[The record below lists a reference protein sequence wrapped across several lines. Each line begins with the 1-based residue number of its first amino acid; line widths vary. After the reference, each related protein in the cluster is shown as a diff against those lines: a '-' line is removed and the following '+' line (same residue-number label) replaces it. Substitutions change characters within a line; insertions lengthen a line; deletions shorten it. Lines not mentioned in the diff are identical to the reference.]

1 VFFYCTSKINN
12 YYKVGIAESVSHI
25 KKRLTTYRSTYP
37 KATIKLFS
45 ELGDPYNIEWSFK
58 NKFRDFRV
66 EKSECYRVKFNI
78 IYKHFLKYQHQSN
91 HLHQYWNYNE
101 LFLSEYYFNKQVPD
115 HEYALRER
123 QQREHMFDGFIPVAH
138 FSRSNEQTEKDKFKY
153 KIIYLDINKVDLRE
167 YKSKYKKHLKENGYD
182 LVKIV
187 GYSFSSPQRATIDNI
202 IDYMCKRYELSK
214 TELLSKKKT
223 LDIVRARNI
232 IHNLLSEKY
241 KMNLSNIGR
250 HFKQDHTTVLHSIKM
265 KLNKQRYWSEEQTI
279 WQEFQ
284 ELKEVL

>member
-1 VFFYCTSKINN
+1 MTKNTNFNEIKI
-12 YYKVGIAESVSHI
+12 AM
-25 KKRLTTYRSTYP
+25 
-37 KATIKLFS
+37 KAGHYENLNTREQK
-45 ELGDPYNIEWSFK
+45 
-58 NKFRDFRV
+58 
-66 EKSECYRVKFNI
+66 
-78 IYKHFLKYQHQSN
+78 IYKNAFVN
-91 HLHQYWNYNE
+91 
-101 LFLSEYYFNKQVPD
+101 
-115 HEYALRER
+115 
-123 QQREHMFDGFIPVAH
+123 G
-138 FSRSNEQTEKDKFKY
+138 Y
-153 KIIYLDINKVDLRE
+153 KLA
-167 YKSKYKKHLKENGYD
+167 KKHLKENGYD

-187 GYSFSSPQRATIDNI
+187 GYSFSSPQRSTIDNI

>member
-1 VFFYCTSKINN
+1 MT
-12 YYKVGIAESVSHI
+12 
-25 KKRLTTYRSTYP
+25 
-37 KATIKLFS
+37 
-45 ELGDPYNIEWSFK
+45 K
-58 NKFRDFRV
+58 NKNLNEIRLAMKAGQYADLNTRE
-66 EKSECYRVKFNI
+66 EKIYRNAFVNG
-78 IYKHFLKYQHQSN
+78 YKL
-91 HLHQYWNYNE
+91 
-101 LFLSEYYFNKQVPD
+101 
-115 HEYALRER
+115 A
-123 QQREHMFDGFIPVAH
+123 
-138 FSRSNEQTEKDKFKY
+138 
-153 KIIYLDINKVDLRE
+153 
-167 YKSKYKKHLKENGYD
+167 KKHLKEDGYD

-187 GYSFSSPQRATIDNI
+187 GYSFSSPQKSKIDNI
-202 IDYMCKRYELSK
+202 VDYMCKRYELSK

-265 KLNKQRYWSEEQTI
+265 KANKKRYWSKEQTI

>member
-1 VFFYCTSKINN
+1 MT
-12 YYKVGIAESVSHI
+12 
-25 KKRLTTYRSTYP
+25 
-37 KATIKLFS
+37 
-45 ELGDPYNIEWSFK
+45 K
-58 NKFRDFRV
+58 NKNLNEIRLAMKAGQYADLNTRE
-66 EKSECYRVKFNI
+66 EKIYRNAFVNG
-78 IYKHFLKYQHQSN
+78 YKL
-91 HLHQYWNYNE
+91 
-101 LFLSEYYFNKQVPD
+101 
-115 HEYALRER
+115 A
-123 QQREHMFDGFIPVAH
+123 
-138 FSRSNEQTEKDKFKY
+138 
-153 KIIYLDINKVDLRE
+153 
-167 YKSKYKKHLKENGYD
+167 KKHLKEDGYD

-187 GYSFSSPQRATIDNI
+187 GYSFSSPQKSKIDNI

>member
-1 VFFYCTSKINN
+1 MT
-12 YYKVGIAESVSHI
+12 
-25 KKRLTTYRSTYP
+25 
-37 KATIKLFS
+37 
-45 ELGDPYNIEWSFK
+45 K
-58 NKFRDFRV
+58 NKNLNEIRLAMKAGQYADLNTRE
-66 EKSECYRVKFNI
+66 EKIYRNAFVNCYK
-78 IYKHFLKYQHQSN
+78 L
-91 HLHQYWNYNE
+91 
-101 LFLSEYYFNKQVPD
+101 
-115 HEYALRER
+115 A
-123 QQREHMFDGFIPVAH
+123 
-138 FSRSNEQTEKDKFKY
+138 
-153 KIIYLDINKVDLRE
+153 
-167 YKSKYKKHLKENGYD
+167 KKHLKEDGYD

-187 GYSFSSPQRATIDNI
+187 GYSFSSPQKSKIDNI

-232 IHNLLSEKY
+232 IHNLLNEKY

-265 KLNKQRYWSEEQTI
+265 KLNKQRYLSEDQTI

>member
-1 VFFYCTSKINN
+1 MTKNTNFN
-12 YYKVGIAESVSHI
+12 E
-25 KKRLTTYRSTYP
+25 
-37 KATIKLFS
+37 IKLAMRAGQY
-45 ELGDPYNIEWSFK
+45 ENLNTREQK
-58 NKFRDFRV
+58 
-66 EKSECYRVKFNI
+66 
-78 IYKHFLKYQHQSN
+78 IYKNAFVN
-91 HLHQYWNYNE
+91 
-101 LFLSEYYFNKQVPD
+101 
-115 HEYALRER
+115 
-123 QQREHMFDGFIPVAH
+123 G
-138 FSRSNEQTEKDKFKY
+138 Y
-153 KIIYLDINKVDLRE
+153 KLA
-167 YKSKYKKHLKENGYD
+167 KKHLKENGYD

-187 GYSFSSPQRATIDNI
+187 GYSFSSPQRSTIDNI

-232 IHNLLSEKY
+232 IHNLLNEKY

-265 KLNKQRYWSEEQTI
+265 KANKKRYWSKEQTI

>member
-1 VFFYCTSKINN
+1 MT
-12 YYKVGIAESVSHI
+12 
-25 KKRLTTYRSTYP
+25 
-37 KATIKLFS
+37 
-45 ELGDPYNIEWSFK
+45 K
-58 NKFRDFRV
+58 NKNLNEIRLAMKAGQYADLNIRE
-66 EKSECYRVKFNI
+66 EKIYRNAFVNG
-78 IYKHFLKYQHQSN
+78 YKL
-91 HLHQYWNYNE
+91 
-101 LFLSEYYFNKQVPD
+101 
-115 HEYALRER
+115 A
-123 QQREHMFDGFIPVAH
+123 
-138 FSRSNEQTEKDKFKY
+138 
-153 KIIYLDINKVDLRE
+153 
-167 YKSKYKKHLKENGYD
+167 KKHLKENGYD

-187 GYSFSSPQRATIDNI
+187 GYSFSSPQRSTIDNI

-232 IHNLLSEKY
+232 IHNLLNEKY

-265 KLNKQRYWSEEQTI
+265 KANKKRYWSEEQTI

>member
-1 VFFYCTSKINN
+1 MTKNTNFNEIKI
-12 YYKVGIAESVSHI
+12 AM
-25 KKRLTTYRSTYP
+25 
-37 KATIKLFS
+37 KAGHYQNLNTREQK
-45 ELGDPYNIEWSFK
+45 
-58 NKFRDFRV
+58 
-66 EKSECYRVKFNI
+66 
-78 IYKHFLKYQHQSN
+78 IYKNAFVN
-91 HLHQYWNYNE
+91 
-101 LFLSEYYFNKQVPD
+101 
-115 HEYALRER
+115 
-123 QQREHMFDGFIPVAH
+123 G
-138 FSRSNEQTEKDKFKY
+138 Y
-153 KIIYLDINKVDLRE
+153 KLA
-167 YKSKYKKHLKENGYD
+167 KKHLKENGYD

-187 GYSFSSPQRATIDNI
+187 GYSFSSPQRSTIDNI

-241 KMNLSNIGR
+241 KMNLTNIGR

-265 KLNKQRYWSEEQTI
+265 KLNKQRYWSQEQTI